1 MVVELS
7 KEVLSSVRTV
17 AQLYQQSRRKF
28 ETCSECDDAYKL
40 LLTSLRNDDHQMVV
54 DCTLK
59 LLCFEC
65 IKPVEIS
72 ATILTNKDFGDHFSV
87 MRDFS
92 TTINE
97 IGRYATPEWIAKMNR
112 FWLELDMAF

>member
-1 MVVELS
+1 MLELS
-7 KEVLSSVRTV
+7 NEVLASVRTV
-17 AQLYQQSRRKF
+17 AQLYQQSRRKY
-28 ETCSECDDAYKL
+28 ETCQECDDAYKT
-40 LLTSLRNDDHQMVV
+40 LLTALRTNDHQLVV
-54 DCTLK
+54 DSSLK

-72 ATILTNKDFGDHFSV
+72 ATVVANKDFGDHFSV

-92 TTINE
+92 VTINE
-97 IGRYATPEWIAKMNR
+97 IGKYAKPEWVARMNR